1 MIANDTTQLLNSIA
15 HGNPFAAEQLLPLVY
30 EELRH
35 LAGRKMARESSDHM
49 LQPTALV
56 HEAYARLIGGNGTRK
71 WNGRAHFYAA
81 AAGAMRRILLD
92 EARRKHSAKYG
103 GKWCRTDMDV
113 DLVAAKT
120 ESDAKMLG
128 LDAALIELARIEPQV
143 AKLVELRFFTGVS
156 IEEAAELMDI
166 SPRTANRHWMYA
178 RAWIRRELARMNQ
191 L

>member
-1 MIANDTTQLLNSIA
+1 MIAHDTTELLNSIA

-56 HEAYARLIGGNGTRK
+56 HEAYARLIGTGGTRR

-81 AAGAMRRILLD
+81 AASAMRRILLD
-92 EARRKHSAKYG
+92 EARRKHSAKCG
-103 GKWCRTDMDV
+103 GKWSRTDLDV

-156 IEEAAELMDI
+156 IEEAAEILEI

-178 RAWIRRELARMNQ
+178 RAWIRRELVRMNQ